1 MPHFVIPVIL
11 CNHFLSD
18 FMRSILKFV
27 MLSLFVTFCNKFFSE
42 ILKERMLGL
51 LLTFCNN
58 NWNCKELRSNPDFC
72 CLIFK
77 KLSREEET
85 TVNWYVIVTWLLW
98 KFSIFKNPIGKTLIR
113 KYHPN
118 FFSFSENSI
127 YAWRVKHYQYFVNHS
142 IQIFKFEHFSTLFE
156 QVWSKK
162 PKLFGSD
169 EVWHID

>member
-1 MPHFVIPVIL
+1 M
-11 CNHFLSD
+11 
-18 FMRSILKFV
+18 
-27 MLSLFVTFCNKFFSE
+27 
-42 ILKERMLGL
+42 
-51 LLTFCNN
+51 
-58 NWNCKELRSNPDFC
+58 
-72 CLIFK
+72 
-77 KLSREEET
+77 SREEET

-127 YAWRVKHYQYFVNHS
+127 YAWRVKHYQYFVNQS

-169 EVWHID
+169 EVWQYRLIGICRILLYLWNGIRNGRETLNALNFVLNFIIYRVSKHIILHIVQSIIQN